1 MGLSKH
7 LMHDW
12 DKLSVL
18 FNRSASLDGS
28 DHKISVKNRVKGS
41 VIICIYIDDVLPR
54 DDHVTIVELIKYLR
68 NVFKYMV

>member
-12 DKLSVL
+12 DKLAVL
-18 FNRSASLDGS
+18 FYRSASIGGS

-41 VIICIYIDDVLPR
+41 VIICIYIDDVPTR
-54 DDHVTIVELIKYLR
+54 DDHVTIMELIKYLR
-68 NVFKYMV
+68 NVFKYRV